1 MHTNAIIRRALNIVF
16 SVISC
21 REIHCHGIYCAKN
34 MALITFATQRLNS
47 KKYDDIERKR
57 SGPIITYSSVKPLM

>member
-34 MALITFATQRLNS
+34 KALITYATQRLNS
-47 KKYDDIERKR
+47 KKYDEKMKER
-57 SGPIITYSSVKPLM
+57 SGPTVTYSSVKPLM